1 MRSKQWLGYVL
12 VLASAVMWGTI
23 PLFTRYLYGTGLM
36 PLDVASVRSFLSAA
50 LAFVLLC
57 LLGDIRKIRKKDLP
71 FYIIYSMLAMSG
83 TYIAY
88 ANSVKLLPT
97 AMASVLLYT
106 APVFVNVLDRIIYRI
121 PFTLDK
127 LISLILTIAGS
138 ALVVRIYD
146 TESLKVNTPGIAVG
160 ILAGFCYSLTTVIGK
175 KAGEKNSG
183 RCNGLLILALSFI
196 LFLPMRSPA
205 ILFSLSGKQLMYAAG
220 LALVSTIIPY
230 VLYLCGLSC
239 GIDGGNAS
247 IAATV
252 ELVAATLFGIVAFGD
267 SVGMLQVLGMGV
279 VFLGVAWPVI
289 MTGKGTKDEKD
300 RQDQKVY
307 IGEQT

>member
-1 MRSKQWLGYVL
+1 MKSKQLLGYAL

-23 PLFTRYLYGTGLM
+23 PLFTRYLYETGLA

-50 LAFVLLC
+50 LAFLL
-57 LLGDIRKIRKKDLP
+57 LIAFGDLKKVRRRDIP

-106 APVFVNVLDRIIYRI
+106 APVFVNVLERIFYHI
-121 PFTLDK
+121 PFTGEK
-127 LISLILTIAGS
+127 LVSLVMTILGS

-146 TESLKVNTPGIAVG
+146 PESLKVNAAGIAVG
-160 ILAGFCYSLTTVIGK
+160 VLAGFCYSLTTVIGT
-175 KAGEKNSG
+175 KAKEKNSG

-205 ILFSLSGKQLMYAAG
+205 ILMRLTAKQLLYAAG
-220 LALVSTIIPY
+220 LALLSTIIPY

-252 ELVAATLFGIVAFGD
+252 ELVATTLFGVIAFGD
-267 SVGMLQVLGMGV
+267 RVGLLQILGMGI

-289 MTGKGTKDEKD
+289 AKKGSAH
-300 RQDQKVY
+300 
-307 IGEQT
+307 

>member
-1 MRSKQWLGYVL
+1 MKAKHLMGYAL
-12 VLASAVMWGTI
+12 VLAGAVMWGTI
-23 PLFTRYLYGTGLM
+23 PLFTRYLYGTGLA
-36 PLDVASVRSFLSAA
+36 PLDVASVRSYLSAA
-50 LAFVLLC
+50 LAFLL
-57 LLGDIRKIRKKDLP
+57 LIAFGDLKNVRRRDIP

-83 TYIAY
+83 TYISY

-106 APVFVNVLDRIIYRI
+106 APVFVNVLDRIIYHI
-121 PFTLDK
+121 PFTGEK
-127 LISLILTIAGS
+127 LIALILTIAGS

-146 TESLKVNTPGIAVG
+146 PESLKVNAAGIAVG
-160 ILAGFCYSLTTVIGK
+160 VLAGFCYSLTTVIGT
-175 KAGEKNSG
+175 KAKEKNSG

-205 ILFSLSGKQLMYAAG
+205 ILARLTGKQLLYAAG
-220 LALVSTIIPY
+220 LALISTIIPY

-252 ELVAATLFGIVAFGD
+252 ELVAATLFGVIAFGD
-267 SVGMLQVLGMGV
+267 RVGLLQILGMGI

-289 MTGKGTKDEKD
+289 AKKGSAH
-300 RQDQKVY
+300 
-307 IGEQT
+307 

>member
-1 MRSKQWLGYVL
+1 MPGCIRNKPCYNTLVRSKQLLGYAL

-23 PLFTRYLYGTGLM
+23 PLFTRYLYETGLA

-50 LAFVLLC
+50 LAFLL
-57 LLGDIRKIRKKDLP
+57 LIAFGDLKKVRRRDIP

-106 APVFVNVLDRIIYRI
+106 APVFVNVLERIFYHI
-121 PFTLDK
+121 PFTGEK
-127 LISLILTIAGS
+127 LVSLVMTIAGS

-146 TESLKVNTPGIAVG
+146 PESLKVNAAGIAVG
-160 ILAGFCYSLTTVIGK
+160 VLAGFCYSLTTVIGT
-175 KAGEKNSG
+175 KAKEKNSG

-205 ILFSLSGKQLMYAAG
+205 ILTRLTAKQLLYAAG
-220 LALVSTIIPY
+220 LALLSTIIPY

-252 ELVAATLFGIVAFGD
+252 ELVAATLFGVIAFGD
-267 SVGMLQVLGMGV
+267 HVGILQILGMGI

-289 MTGKGTKDEKD
+289 AKKDSAH
-300 RQDQKVY
+300 
-307 IGEQT
+307 